1 VLGAQVVIQSEMH
14 GTVVVVGVVFFFETL
29 VGVVSDVCRATFF
42 FFCKLGR
49 RCYDHHIIYLVA
61 VASTYVESNLNI
73 GCNHLPYQ
81 KW

>member
-42 FFCKLGR
+42 FL
-49 RCYDHHIIYLVA
+49 L
-61 VASTYVESNLNI
+61 
-73 GCNHLPYQ
+73 
-81 KW
+81 